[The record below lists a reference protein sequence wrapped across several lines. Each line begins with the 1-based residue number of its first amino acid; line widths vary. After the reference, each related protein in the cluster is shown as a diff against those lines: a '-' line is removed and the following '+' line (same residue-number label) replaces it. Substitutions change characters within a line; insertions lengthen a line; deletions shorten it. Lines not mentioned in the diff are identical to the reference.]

1 LIEDTHTAIKILG
14 IESSP
19 RRKNSPS
26 LFDSLS
32 GIMLQGVLE
41 IAGESAGVTT
51 ERINLS
57 ACRLNPCRGCFS
69 DMETRCHFLCDC
81 HEDDFQQIA
90 LQMINA
96 DAVVFATPTY
106 MCGMSA
112 MLKLFFER
120 WISFKAPPV
129 DSRNVTKSLD
139 ECFVLMRELVNGRL
153 DISNPLQGKVGG
165 IVVAGSEIG
174 QASTVKDILYMLN
187 LYGFILPPQCF
198 IYHTGHSMQPL
209 EDVRRCFYE
218 NRWLQ
223 AATSTMARAMVQL
236 IQATKPL
243 AWDQMQHTLES
254 S

>member
-1 LIEDTHTAIKILG
+1 MQTDTAIKILG

-19 RRKNSPS
+19 RRKNSQA

-32 GIMLQGVLE
+32 GIMLQGILE
-41 IAGESAGVTT
+41 IASESADVTT

-81 HEDDFQQIA
+81 YEDDFRWIA
-90 LQMINA
+90 RKMMTA

-106 MCGMSA
+106 MGGMSA
-112 MLKLFFER
+112 VLKMFFER

-129 DSRNVTKSLD
+129 DCSKANKSLE
-139 ECFVLMRELVNGRL
+139 ECFALMSELANGKL
-153 DISNPLQGKVGG
+153 DISNPLQGKVGAV
-165 IVVAGSEIG
+165 VVAGSEIG
-174 QASTVKDILYMLN
+174 QANTIKDIMYILN
-187 LYGFILPPQCF
+187 LYGFILPPQGF

-209 EDVRRCFYE
+209 EDVRRCFFE

-223 AATSTMARAMVQL
+223 AATVTMARAMVQL

-243 AWDQMQHTLES
+243 AWVQMQHTLES